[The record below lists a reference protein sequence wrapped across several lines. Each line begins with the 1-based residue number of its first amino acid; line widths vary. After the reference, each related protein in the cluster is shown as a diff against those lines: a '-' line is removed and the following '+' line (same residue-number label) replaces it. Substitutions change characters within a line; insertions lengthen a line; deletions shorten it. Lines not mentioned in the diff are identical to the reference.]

1 MSNAIFHYRMKNLD
15 TILEALL
22 FVKTEPISK
31 KKIAEILKAEET
43 EVDEAVAALKEK
55 LSGRGIRLVQ
65 IGDSVVLGTAPEA
78 SETIESLFKE
88 ELERDL
94 GRAGLETISII
105 LYKAPVPK
113 SEIDFIRGVNSQ
125 FILRNLLIRG
135 LVERI
140 PSSSGRGGAYR
151 PTLDLLR
158 YLGVTKVEELP
169 DYESA
174 TAAIKNY
181 KASMDEELAEDKQE
195 NA

>member
-1 MSNAIFHYRMKNLD
+1 M
-15 TILEALL
+15 
-22 FVKTEPISK
+22 
-31 KKIAEILKAEET
+31 
-43 EVDEAVAALKEK
+43 
-55 LSGRGIRLVQ
+55 
-65 IGDSVVLGTAPEA
+65 
-78 SETIESLFKE
+78 
-88 ELERDL
+88 

-181 KASMDEELAEDKQE
+181 KAGMEEEPAEDKQE